1 MAETTDNTPPTPS
14 PSAPTPSPRPSSPR
28 PSGYRPSS
36 GPRSSEGG
44 RPRPGGGGG
53 KKRFQVRK
61 KVCRFCVDKV
71 PFIDYKDL
79 KTLKFFITERGKILP
94 RRISGN
100 CARHQRE
107 ITVAIQRG
115 RNIAL
120 LPFSGEK
127 TN

>member
-1 MAETTDNTPPTPS
+1 MAEYP
-14 PSAPTPSPRPSSPR
+14 A
-28 PSGYRPSS
+28 
-36 GPRSSEGG
+36 RSSE
-44 RPRPGGGGG
+44 RPADSRGSRGDSRDSRGPH
-53 KKRFQVRK
+53 KRRFTVRK
-61 KVCRFCVDKV
+61 KVCRFCVDKT

-79 KTLKFFITERGKILP
+79 KTLRFFVTERGKILP

-107 ITVAIQRG
+107 VTVAVQRC

-127 TN
+127 

>member
-1 MAETTDNTPPTPS
+1 MAETSENKPAA
-14 PSAPTPSPRPSSPR
+14 APASRPAAGGPREGRPAGRPGGR
-28 PSGYRPSS
+28 PSG
-36 GPRSSEGG
+36 
-44 RPRPGGGGG
+44 PGDR
-53 KKRFQVRK
+53 KRRFQVRR
-61 KVCRFCVDKV
+61 KVCRFCVDKT

-79 KTLKFFITERGKILP
+79 KTLRFFVTERGKILP

-107 ITVAIQRG
+107 LTVAIQRC

-127 TN
+127 IS

>member
-1 MAETTDNTPPTPS
+1 MAETSEKIPAAAPAARPT
-14 PSAPTPSPRPSSPR
+14 A
-28 PSGYRPSS
+28 G
-36 GPRSSEGG
+36 GPREG
-44 RPRPGGGGG
+44 RPAGRPAGRPGGGRPSGPG
-53 KKRFQVRK
+53 DRKRRFQVRK
-61 KVCRFCVDKV
+61 KVCRFCVDKT

-79 KTLKFFITERGKILP
+79 KTLKFFVTERGKILP

-107 ITVAIQRG
+107 LTVAIQRC

-127 TN
+127 VG

>member
-1 MAETTDNTPPTPS
+1 MADTPEKT
-14 PSAPTPSPRPSSPR
+14 PSAPAPSSPR
-28 PSGYRPSS
+28 PSSSSSRPSGFRPS

-44 RPRPGGGGG
+44 RPRDSRPGGPH

-61 KVCRFCVDKV
+61 KVCRFCVDKA

-79 KTLKFFITERGKILP
+79 KTVKFFITERGKILP

-127 TN
+127 TS

>member
-1 MAETTDNTPPTPS
+1 MADTPEKA
-14 PSAPTPSPRPSSPR
+14 PSAPVPSSPR
-28 PSGYRPSS
+28 PSSSSSRPSGFRPS

-44 RPRPGGGGG
+44 RPRDSRPGGPH

-61 KVCRFCVDKV
+61 KVCRFCVDKA

-79 KTLKFFITERGKILP
+79 KTVKFFITERGKILP

-127 TN
+127 TS